1 MNFTALSMTKK
12 LFKKTV
18 SKQTAEQSVK
28 NDQLSVQMSISSK
41 MSKKLTQFF
50 ASEFSKT
57 SDNFKI
63 KLEAF
68 TFNRSESLSNE
79 SDQSDNH
86 QKVNSDDE
94 DEISDEVKEV
104 LKIIK
109 KWVKNFMKKSA
120 DDSSNSDSFSNSD
133 ESDHWFCKKHSKHHH
148 CCYEMNSDSDSD
160 FDISLKYQKVKI
172 LSLKSSDD
180 YIIWKSSM
188 KIVLM
193 QESTLKLVQSKLQK
207 FKKDD
212 KIHHKW

>member
-86 QKVNSDDE
+86 QKINSDDKNKVQ
-94 DEISDEVKEV
+94 IINEVKKV
-104 LKIIK
+104 LKTIK
-109 KWVKNFMKKSA
+109 KQVKKFH
-120 DDSSNSDSFSNSD
+120 
-133 ESDHWFCKKHSKHHH
+133 E
-148 CCYEMNSDSDSD
+148 
-160 FDISLKYQKVKI
+160 KI
-172 LSLKSSDD
+172 C
-180 YIIWKSSM
+180 
-188 KIVLM
+188 
-193 QESTLKLVQSKLQK
+193 
-207 FKKDD
+207 
-212 KIHHKW
+212 